1 MGAAWRNC
9 AHVHA
14 ERWPTHATRDTYDS
28 MTQSLDHHVLKTDT
42 AGIAAAAGIVLRI
55 SEQVDPTVSG
65 RLLRERA
72 YNATLPVSTGIEARF
87 VREGWLER
95 AKKHFVH
102 ELEVGSATF
111 DDAIYVVTSTRERT
125 ATFLAN
131 ERVQQALL
139 LLVDA
144 TRCVEV
150 HGDRLSVLDD
160 DAPDDGADALT
171 ELLALSL
178 CALEPS
184 VEHPY

>member
-1 MGAAWRNC
+1 MD
-9 AHVHA
+9 
-14 ERWPTHATRDTYDS
+14 EI
-28 MTQSLDHHVLKTDT
+28 LEHHVLKANT
-42 AGIAAAAGIVLRI
+42 AGIATRSGITLRV

-65 RLLRERA
+65 RRLRERV
-72 YNATLPVSTGIEARF
+72 YTATVPRSTGLEARF

-95 AKKHFVH
+95 TKKRFVH

-125 ATFLAN
+125 AAFLAN
-131 ERVQQALL
+131 RRVQQALL

-150 HGDRLSVLDD
+150 SGDHISVIDD
-160 DAPDDGADALT
+160 DAPDDGADALA
-171 ELLALSL
+171 ELLALAL
-178 CALEPS
+178 CALEPA